1 MPTETRTPYVPVKA
15 AGTKSDK
22 PPKFG
27 DPSSGGRGT
36 GGDDFDR
43 LAAMLERIRKNLQ
56 LLVFLSPRV
65 LPQELQ
71 TQFAGT
77 WPITDKCFT
86 DAIALLNDTN
96 KRNNL
101 VPLLEQAGLAG
112 EMLRMKEVSLEY
124 HMRRL
129 EQATQPP
136 KKPKSEGW
144 VKKVVRWVKPAF
156 KIMNTIM
163 GSLKSV
169 IPGID
174 VAKEYKEH
182 VEAGY
187 EVVET
192 TLDEE

>member
-1 MPTETRTPYVPVKA
+1 MPTNTGIPYLPVKG
-15 AGTKSDK
+15 AGIKSDK

-27 DPSSGGRGT
+27 DPSSGGRMT

-43 LAAMLERIRKNLQ
+43 LAAMLERIRKNLR

-65 LPQELQ
+65 LPEELQ
-71 TQFAGT
+71 TQFAET
-77 WPITDKCFT
+77 WPITDKSFT
-86 DAIALLNDTN
+86 DAIAILNDTN
-96 KRNNL
+96 KRNDL
-101 VPLLEQAGLAG
+101 APLLEQAGLAG
-112 EMLRMKEVSLEY
+112 EMLGMKEVSLEY

-136 KKPKSEGW
+136 KKSKSEGW
-144 VKKVVRWVKPAF
+144 RKKVVRWVKPAF
-156 KIMNTIM
+156 KIMNSIM

-169 IPGID
+169 IPGIE

-192 TLDEE
+192 AIDGE